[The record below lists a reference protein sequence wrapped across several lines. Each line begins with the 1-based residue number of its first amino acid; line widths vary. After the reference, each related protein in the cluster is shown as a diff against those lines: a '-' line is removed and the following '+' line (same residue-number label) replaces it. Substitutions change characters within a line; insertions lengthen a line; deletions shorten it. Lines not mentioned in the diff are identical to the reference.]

1 MRIIVKILLFYA
13 LCLGCSENR
22 KTGLDDAADRGYSV
36 DDDLPVV
43 DVKQNQELPKPAN
56 EKAYEKTYVFGP
68 DHALEY
74 EKNDSIPL
82 TDTKADEVPSVY
94 TETTVLL
101 SFAGKFTKLIQKY
114 LNFFLQKFLNKFFS
128 LISKI

>member
-1 MRIIVKILLFYA
+1 MRIIVKILLYYA

-22 KTGLDDAADRGYSV
+22 RTGLDDAADRGYSV

-43 DVKQNQELPKPAN
+43 DVKQYQDLPKPAN

-74 EKNDSIPL
+74 EKNDSISL

-94 TETTVLL
+94 TETTVLF
-101 SFAGKFTKLIQKY
+101 SFAGKFTKLKKNN
-114 LNFFLQKFLNKFFS
+114 LNFFS
-128 LISKI
+128 I

>member
-1 MRIIVKILLFYA
+1 MRIIVKILLCYA

-22 KTGLDDAADRGYSV
+22 RTGLDDAADRGYSV

-43 DVKQNQELPKPAN
+43 DIKQNQELSKPAN

-74 EKNDSIPL
+74 EKNNSIPL

-94 TETTVLL
+94 TETTVLFSL
-101 SFAGKFTKLIQKY
+101 TGKFTKLKENQFDYFHLKSY
-114 LNFFLQKFLNKFFS
+114 K
-128 LISKI
+128 

>member
-1 MRIIVKILLFYA
+1 MIVKILLCYA
-13 LCLGCSENR
+13 LCLGCSKANRR

-36 DDDLPVV
+36 DDDLPIV
-43 DVKQNQELPKPAN
+43 DIKQNQELPKPAD

-74 EKNDSIPL
+74 EKNDSIFL

-94 TETTVLL
+94 TETTVLF
-101 SFAGKFTKLIQKY
+101 SFTGKFTKLKRNQSDYFHLKSP
-114 LNFFLQKFLNKFFS
+114 K
-128 LISKI
+128 

>member
-1 MRIIVKILLFYA
+1 VRILYLYT
-13 LCLGCSENR
+13 LCIGVREANRR

-43 DVKQNQELPKPAN
+43 DIKENQELPKPAD
-56 EKAYEKTYVFGP
+56 EKTYKKTYVFGP

-114 LNFFLQKFLNKFFS
+114 LNFFLQNFLNKFFS

>member
-1 MRIIVKILLFYA
+1 MHILVKILLCYA
-13 LCLGCSENR
+13 LCLGCSEANRR

-43 DVKQNQELPKPAN
+43 DIKENQELPKPAV
-56 EKAYEKTYVFGP
+56 EKTYEKTYVFGP

-74 EKNDSIPL
+74 EKNDTIPL

-94 TETTVLL
+94 NETTVLCSL
-101 SFAGKFTKLIQKY
+101 TGKFTKLKRNY
-114 LNFFLQKFLNKFFS
+114 FEFYFHL
-128 LISKI
+128 KIP

>member
-1 MRIIVKILLFYA
+1 MRIIVKILLYYA

-22 KTGLDDAADRGYSV
+22 KTGLDDAADRGYNV

-43 DVKQNQELPKPAN
+43 DVKQYQDLPKPAN

-74 EKNDSIPL
+74 EKNDSISL

-94 TETTVLL
+94 TETTVLF
-101 SFAGKFTKLIQKY
+101 SFAGKFTKLK
-114 LNFFLQKFLNKFFS
+114 
-128 LISKI
+128 KII